1 MKFQAAI
8 NIWSLDKVERG
19 KLKRG
24 QWVYAGNP
32 EDKGI
37 WCGRRPSGSDVVA
50 WYHNAKN
57 RGSFWGYVQTLF
69 SYAKGD

>member
-1 MKFQAAI
+1 MKFKPAVD
-8 NIWSLDKVERG
+8 IWKLSNEERA
-19 KLKRG
+19 KLQRG

-32 EDKGI
+32 EDKGV
-37 WCGRRPSGSDVVA
+37 WCGQRPNGSGVVA

-57 RGSFWGYVQTLF
+57 RKDFWNYVQTLY